1 MKDISSVAVIGLG
14 YIGLPTA
21 AILAENGTR
30 VFGVDVN
37 QKTVDA
43 VNAGQV
49 PFVEPDL
56 GEFVERAVAQG
67 LLSASTQTPA
77 ADAYIVAVP
86 TPFTE
91 DMAADLS
98 YIEAAGRSLA
108 PQLVGG
114 ELIILES
121 PPPLLVPRSG
131 WPRWCTRPAR
141 IWPRISP
148 WTSRTARSGCCRAR

>member
-1 MKDISSVAVIGLG
+1 MTDIASVAVIGLG

-21 AILAENGTR
+21 AILAENGIR

-37 QKTVDA
+37 QRTVDA

-56 GEFVERAVAQG
+56 GEFVERAVAKG
-67 LLSASTQTPA
+67 LLSASPEPPA

-86 TPFTE
+86 TPFR
-91 DMAADLS
+91 DDKSPDLS
-98 YIEAAGRSLA
+98 YIEAAGRALA

-121 PPPLLVPRSG
+121 TSPPGATERLAEVVCTRSVLTSRSG
-131 WPRWCTRPAR
+131 CS
-141 IWPRISP
+141 SP
-148 WTSRTARSGCCRAR
+148 TAPSGCCRAR